1 MPIRINNIKIPVNS
15 DMGIEEGVIKKTG
28 ISSIG
33 DIRIIKKSVD
43 ARKKSELKFVYSVI
57 IDPDCNQEKLASKL
71 GGDAVLLKKKE
82 QEELV
87 YGSKKLSS
95 RPVIA
100 GFGPAGIFAAYTLA
114 KNGYKPIVIERGGDI
129 EKRDAAVKRFWNG
142 GSLDPENNVQFGEG
156 GAGTFS
162 DGKLTTRINDAR
174 CESVLETFAAF
185 GAPEEITYQAKPH
198 IGTDKLKT
206 VVTAMRKEIIS
217 LGGEIRFFSKL
228 EDVRINGSLEAV
240 KINGSWQDCEVLV
253 LAVGHSARDTFEMLF
268 KKGIKM
274 EPKPFSV
281 GFRVEHKQ
289 EMIDKAMYGDFAGH
303 PSLAH
308 ADYAL
313 SYREGERGVYSFC
326 MCPGGSVVAA
336 ASEEGGVVTNGMS
349 AYARDKENANSAIVV
364 SVTPGDFGTGTL
376 DGVKFQ
382 REIEKRAFEIGGKNY
397 KAPAQYLN
405 EFLGTGKDGNTA
417 PSYLPG
423 VEFTDISRIYPA
435 FINSM
440 LKTGF
445 AEFDKKIKGF
455 ASDGVLTGPET
466 RTSSPVCIRRNED
479 FVSASADGIYPCGEG
494 AGYAGGIMSAAVDG
508 IKIAEKIIS
517 VYAPIR

>member
-15 DMGIEEGVIKKTG
+15 DMRVEEAVIKKTG
-28 ISSIG
+28 ISSAG
-33 DIRIIKKSVD
+33 DVRIIKKSVD

-57 IDPDCNQEKLASKL
+57 IDPDCNQEKLAAKI
-71 GGDAVLLKKKE
+71 GADAVLIKK
-82 QEELV
+82 QERTPFIF
-87 YGSKKLSS
+87 GNKKLTS

-114 KNGYKPIVIERGGDI
+114 RNGYKPIVIERGGDV
-129 EKRDAAVKRFWNG
+129 ESRDIAVKKFWNG
-142 GSLDPENNVQFGEG
+142 GGLDPENNVQFGEG

-174 CESVLETFAAF
+174 CEAVLETFAAF

-206 VVTAMRKEIIS
+206 VVAEMRKEIIS

-228 EDVRINGSLEAV
+228 EDIRITERLEAV
-240 KINGSWQDCEVLV
+240 KINGQWQDCSVLV
-253 LAVGHSARDTFEMLF
+253 LAIGHSARDTFEMLF

-289 EMIDKAMYGDFAGH
+289 EMIDRAMYGDFAGH
-303 PSLAH
+303 PKLSH

-313 SYREGERGVYSFC
+313 SYRENGRGVYSFC

-349 AYARDKENANSAIVV
+349 EYARDKENANSAIVV
-364 SVTPGDFGTGTL
+364 SVTPDDFGDGAL

-382 REIEKRAFEIGGKNY
+382 REIEKRAFNMAGKNY
-397 KAPAQYLN
+397 KAPCQYLN
-405 EFLGTGKDGNTA
+405 EFLGMGKGGNTT

-423 VEFTDISRIYPA
+423 VEFTDISRIYPG
-435 FINSM
+435 FINNM

-455 ASDGVLTGPET
+455 AKGGVHTGPET
-466 RTSSPVCIRRNED
+466 RTSSPVCIRRNDEL
-479 FVSASADGIYPCGEG
+479 VSASANGIYPCGEG

-508 IKIAEKIIS
+508 IKIAEKIMS
-517 VYAPIR
+517 VYAPCK

>member
-15 DMGIEEGVIKKTG
+15 ESTIEEAVIKKTG
-28 ISSIG
+28 ISDIG
-33 DIRIIKKSVD
+33 SVRIIKKSVD
-43 ARKKSELKFVYSVI
+43 ARKKAELKFVCSVI
-57 IDPDCNQEKLASKL
+57 IDPDCNQEKLAAKL
-71 GGDAVLLKKKE
+71 GGDAVLVKQSKSAPLVFGTKKM
-82 QEELV
+82 
-87 YGSKKLSS
+87 SS
-95 RPVIA
+95 RPVVA
-100 GFGPAGIFAAYTLA
+100 GFGPAGIFAAYILA
-114 KNGYKPIVIERGGDI
+114 KNGYKPIVIERGGDVDS
-129 EKRDAAVKRFWNG
+129 RAAAVKRFWNG
-142 GSLDPENNVQFGEG
+142 GTLDPENNVQFGEG

-174 CESVLETFAAF
+174 CEFVLETFASF

-198 IGTDKLKT
+198 IGTDKLKI
-206 VVTAMRKEIIS
+206 VVAKMRKEIIS

-228 EDVRINGSLEAV
+228 EDVRINESLEAV
-240 KINGSWQDCEVLV
+240 KINDQWQDCEVLV
-253 LAVGHSARDTFEMLF
+253 LAIGHSARDTFEMLF

-303 PSLAH
+303 PKLSH

-349 AYARDKENANSAIVV
+349 EYARDKENANSAIVV
-364 SVTPGDFGTGTL
+364 SVAPEDFGSGAL
-376 DGVKFQ
+376 DGVRFQ
-382 REIEKRAFEIGGKNY
+382 REIEKRAFALGGKNY
-397 KAPAQYLN
+397 KAPAQYLT
-405 EFLGTGKDGNTA
+405 EFLGSGKDTNIT
-417 PSYLPG
+417 PSYMPG
-423 VEFTDISRIYPA
+423 VEFADISRIYPS
-435 FINSM
+435 FINNM

-455 ASDGVLTGPET
+455 AKGGVLTGPET
-466 RTSSPVCIRRNED
+466 RTSSPVCIRRNEE
-479 FVSASADGIYPCGEG
+479 FVSASAEGIYPCGEG

-517 VYAPIR
+517 LYAPIG